1 MNILNPNL
9 NDSSATKLSGIS
21 IISAVRN
28 EEDGIL
34 NFIREIHDVKQ
45 NYNDLQIQ
53 LILVEDGSTDKT
65 IEKILD
71 APLNNFLKLIQIQK
85 GQGQG
90 WAIGIG
96 YLAIGNSSH
105 IIMMDADGSH
115 DIQSIHQIVK
125 DFRRGYDLAQG
136 QKEISYKLQFRDQA
150 SSIFGRVSGM
160 LFKIPFVEQNT
171 IYRGVS
177 RELINLIEKRRPSF
191 WEFLRFSQHEWNK
204 INPSI
209 FTFQSNKRR
218 FGTSKFNFSRL
229 LKFAINGIF
238 TTGNFFLASLLYF
251 GLVALTLSFS
261 FLITQSLVAFYCVL
275 MAIILKKRKS
285 DLRKRMSWRIIYKGA
300 ATF

>member
-1 MNILNPNL
+1 MNILNPNP
-9 NDSSATKLSGIS
+9 NDTSTKRISGIS

-28 EEDGIL
+28 EEEGIQ

-45 NYNDLQIQ
+45 NYIDLQIQ

-71 APLNNFLKLIQIQK
+71 APLNNFLKLIQIQN

-96 YLAIGNSSH
+96 YLAIGKSSH

-115 DIQSIHQIVK
+115 DIQRIHQIIS
-125 DFRRGYDLAQG
+125 DFRQGYDLAQG

-150 SSIFGRVSGM
+150 SSVFGKVSGM
-160 LFKIPFVEQNT
+160 LFRIPFVEQNT

-177 RELINLIEKRRPSF
+177 RELLTQIEKRRASF

-204 INPSI
+204 LNPSI
-209 FTFQSNKRR
+209 FTFQSNQRR
-218 FGTSKFNFSRL
+218 FGTSKFNFTRL

-238 TTGNFFLASLLYF
+238 TTGNFFLSSLLYF
-251 GLVALTLSFS
+251 GLVAVTLSFS
-261 FLITQSLVAFYCVL
+261 ILVTQSLVAFYCVL
-275 MAIILKKRKS
+275 LAIILKKRKN
-285 DLRKRMSWRIIYKGA
+285 DLRKRMTWRIIYKGT